1 LREEK
6 EHILNEVLR
15 LLSEKYPIGLYEY
28 LYKYRPDLYRQLVD
42 LEDRIDQAYLNPN
55 ASIDQLKAVLREYW
69 AFHMTGIK
77 EFKQVGQLEMN
88 VLIKARKEM
97 LDERIRA

>member
-1 LREEK
+1 
-6 EHILNEVLR
+6 
-15 LLSEKYPIGLYEY
+15 
-28 LYKYRPDLYRQLVD
+28 
-42 LEDRIDQAYLNPN
+42 
-55 ASIDQLKAVLREYW
+55 
-69 AFHMTGIK
+69 MTGIK

>member
-1 LREEK
+1 MTKEEMLSRTL
-6 EHILNEVLR
+6 EDLNKR
-15 LLSEKYPIGLYEY
+15 YPIGLYEY
-28 LYKYRPDLYRQLVD
+28 LYKHRPDLYKRLLD
-42 LEDRIDQAYLNPN
+42 LEDRIDQTYLNPN

-69 AFHMTGIK
+69 KFHMTGIK